1 MGCVFILK
9 YLQQIFGNLR
19 LGLIFRTHCF
29 HGTCYYEDDAFIYGA
44 GSIRAE
50 DVAAK
55 KFDAIVEKV
64 GLSDAECRMC
74 CPWKFYG

>member
-1 MGCVFILK
+1 M
-9 YLQQIFGNLR
+9 R
-19 LGLIFRTHCF
+19 LALIFRTHCF

-74 CPWKFYG
+74 CPWNFRSGSAM

>member
-1 MGCVFILK
+1 MGECS
-9 YLQQIFGNLR
+9 
-19 LGLIFRTHCF
+19 
-29 HGTCYYEDDAFIYGA
+29 EDDAFIYGA

>member
-1 MGCVFILK
+1 MIGDYINDINSYHLHMFDK
-9 YLQQIFGNLR
+9 R
-19 LGLIFRTHCF
+19 
-29 HGTCYYEDDAFIYGA
+29 
-44 GSIRAE
+44 

-55 KFDAIVEKV
+55 EFDAIVEKV

>member
-1 MGCVFILK
+1 MFDKMQLVPTGIHN
-9 YLQQIFGNLR
+9 I
-19 LGLIFRTHCF
+19 T
-29 HGTCYYEDDAFIYGA
+29 T
-44 GSIRAE
+44 
-50 DVAAK
+50 